1 VLLGPPSFS
10 LLAKL
15 KVREAE
21 LSLHVQ
27 LCDDVRVSLTAIHSY
42 FNNLELGG
50 GALIFIASLTACSLL
65 AYSSY
70 VMSHAAKCP
79 RSVMAER
86 GKDAH
91 VSMKMA

>member
-1 VLLGPPSFS
+1 MS
-10 LLAKL
+10 
-15 KVREAE
+15 
-21 LSLHVQ
+21 
-27 LCDDVRVSLTAIHSY
+27 
-42 FNNLELGG
+42 
-50 GALIFIASLTACSLL
+50 IASLTARSRL

-79 RSVMAER
+79 KLVIAER